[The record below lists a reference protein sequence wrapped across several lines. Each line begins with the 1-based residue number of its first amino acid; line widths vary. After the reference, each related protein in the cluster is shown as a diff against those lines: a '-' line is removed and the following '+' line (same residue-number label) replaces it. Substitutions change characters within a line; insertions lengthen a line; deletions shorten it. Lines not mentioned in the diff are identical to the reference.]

1 MMNSKL
7 LYLFFLFFVHLCSVY
22 SFNSKHVCSDE
33 QRDVLLLF
41 KENISTFNNNYP
53 KYLFLSR
60 GYYRLQHDYCGGL
73 LGYTGYHPVIR
84 NWNTSTD
91 CCQWHGVS
99 CNNVTGDVIGLNL
112 RCGKL
117 KGTHP
122 L

>member
-1 MMNSKL
+1 MNSKL
-7 LYLFFLFFVHLCSVY
+7 LYFFFLFFIHLCSVY
-22 SFNSKHVCSDE
+22 SVNGTHKCSDE
-33 QRDVLLLF
+33 LRDVLLLF
-41 KENISTFNNNYP
+41 KEDNSTFDNNYP
-53 KYLFLSR
+53 EYYLPMSGR
-60 GYYRLQHDYCGGL
+60 YYGPQHDYCRGS
-73 LGYTGYHPVIR
+73 LGYAGYHPVIR

-91 CCQWHGVS
+91 CCQWDGVS